1 MEFNRADI
9 SSNQLPHG
17 TRVFIRTKGGRKV
30 KGTVRWAG
38 ELPLE
43 GENPKKK
50 IPVYGLETVSFLV
63 TMSIIIF
70 YYFLFLRITYD
81 NK

>member
-1 MEFNRADI
+1 MEFNRADV

-38 ELPLE
+38 EHPLE
-43 GENPKKK
+43 GENSKKK
-50 IPVYGLETVSFLV
+50 IPTSIWSRNSKFSCDNVYY
-63 TMSIIIF
+63 
-70 YYFLFLRITYD
+70 YYFLFFIFKNYI
-81 NK
+81 